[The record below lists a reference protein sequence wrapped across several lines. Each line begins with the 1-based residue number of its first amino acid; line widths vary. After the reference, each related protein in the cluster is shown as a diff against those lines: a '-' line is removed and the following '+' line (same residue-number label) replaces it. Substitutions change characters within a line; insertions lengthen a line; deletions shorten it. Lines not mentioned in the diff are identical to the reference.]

1 MNRVL
6 NRIEWKPLADSYSDS
21 ARHITAAARERKQ
34 SGERHPIEDFLWE
47 YYSLRPAHFEK
58 WHPGCGVLLRDAA
71 DEYSGKGYITIGDQT
86 SVDSEFIKER
96 ADSLKWMIEL
106 LNNTLNRPA
115 RFNCFGLHEWAMVY
129 RLSQEEVRHAQAPL
143 RLSPEEIAAVVEA
156 QELKCSHYDAFR
168 FYVPAARSLNHMVL
182 EREDQ
187 LQQEQSGCLHANMD
201 LYKWCYKARPI
212 VDSELTMRCFNLAKE
227 IRTLDMRAAPYDLTQ
242 WGLTPVT
249 IENSEGRA
257 DYIAQQRNFSERAN
271 VLRTELRDKLTAA
284 LRSVEGS

>member
-1 MNRVL
+1 MV
-6 NRIEWKPLADSYSDS
+6 
-21 ARHITAAARERKQ
+21 Q
-34 SGERHPIEDFLWE
+34 
-47 YYSLRPAHFEK
+47 
-58 WHPGCGVLLRDAA
+58 LLD
-71 DEYSGKGYITIGDQT
+71 
-86 SVDSEFIKER
+86 
-96 ADSLKWMIEL
+96 
-106 LNNTLNRPA
+106 NTLNRPA

-143 RLSPEEIAAVVEA
+143 RLSPDEIAAVVEA

-201 LYKWCYKARPI
+201 LYKWCYKARPVI
-212 VDSELTMRCFNLAKE
+212 DSDLMMRCFTLAKE
-227 IRTLDMRAAPYDLTQ
+227 IRTLDMRAAPYDLTE

-271 VLRTELRDKLTAA
+271 VLRAELRDKLTAA
-284 LRSVEGS
+284 LRSVDAL